1 MRKTQFRNYGRDRSN
16 FFRGFYFAR
25 GSAYGLWAFLF
36 VSIVL
41 ALGKLC
47 VNVTGKK
54 IGKNKVLAC

>member
-1 MRKTQFRNYGRDRSN
+1 MRKTRFRNCGRDRSN
-16 FFRGFYFAR
+16 FFGEFYFAK
-25 GSAYGLWAFLF
+25 GSLYGHWAFLF

-41 ALGKLC
+41 ALGNLC